1 MNKKQLLIQQLDQKI
16 SLYNE
21 LFKITKP
28 QKGWVKTIRTALGIS
43 LEQIAKK
50 MHITK
55 QSVRAI
61 EEREKEGTITLKSLQ
76 EVAHILDM
84 KLIYALVPKDGS
96 LDALIERKAKELA
109 IKIVQRTSASM
120 KLEDQENSKE
130 RIEKAIQEKTEE
142 LKREMPKILWD

>member
-1 MNKKQLLIQQLDQKI
+1 MNKKQLLIQQLDQKT

-21 LFKITKP
+21 LLKITRP
-28 QKGWVKTIRTALGIS
+28 PKGWVKTIRTALGIS

-84 KLIYALVPKDGS
+84 KLIYALVPKEGS

>member
-16 SLYNE
+16 SLYHE
-21 LFKITKP
+21 LLKITKP
-28 QKGWVKTIRTALGIS
+28 QKAWVKTIRTALGIS

-61 EEREKEGTITLKSLQ
+61 EEREKEGKITLKSLQ